1 MERTG
6 LKDWNVLSSPT
17 LKVILSHIS
26 HRITKSIMMGEA
38 KRESWIKKIKKLD
51 FTPIL
56 LGLGGLTTIHL
67 SL

>member
-26 HRITKSIMMGEA
+26 HKITKSMMMGEA
-38 KRESWIKKIKKLD
+38 KRESWIK
-51 FTPIL
+51 
-56 LGLGGLTTIHL
+56 
-67 SL
+67 